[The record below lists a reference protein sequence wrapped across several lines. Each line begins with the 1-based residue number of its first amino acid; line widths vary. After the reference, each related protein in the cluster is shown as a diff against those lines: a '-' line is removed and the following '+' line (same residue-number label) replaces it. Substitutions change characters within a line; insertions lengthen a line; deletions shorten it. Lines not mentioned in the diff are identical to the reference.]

1 MNSLE
6 KNITVNIHRGV
17 HGRVATRLAQI
28 IRLHD
33 VDLYILQEGQ
43 EIDCSSVLDVL
54 SMAFVCGT
62 EVKFRV
68 QGKAAIPAI
77 ADVEKLFATRGEPCP

>member
-1 MNSLE
+1 MKVCE
-6 KNITVNIHRGV
+6 KKIMVQVERGV

-28 IRLHD
+28 AQKHD
-33 VDLYILQEGQ
+33 VQLFILDDDQ

-54 SMAFVCGT
+54 SMAFVYGT

-68 QGKAAIPAI
+68 QGKSANKAI
-77 ADVEKLFATRGEPCP
+77 AAVEKLFTTREEP

>member
-17 HGRVATRLAQI
+17 HGRVATKLAQI
-28 IRLHD
+28 TRLHD
-33 VDLYILQEGQ
+33 VDLYILRDGK

-54 SMAFVCGT
+54 SMAFVYGSK
-62 EVKFRV
+62 VKFRV
-68 QGKAAIPAI
+68 HGKGATLAIT
-77 ADVEKLFATRGEPCP
+77 DVEKLFATRGES